1 LLTTR
6 LREPLE
12 PDFRRVPRPTALVVD
27 DDFWIRALVCD
38 LLEAEGYEVQQASNG
53 SAALRLARRQ
63 PPRVMLLDLALPE
76 LSGLSVLACMK
87 ADSSTSQVPVIV
99 VSGEV
104 AVARAAAHWAAA
116 IVPKPFV
123 LSDLLAKVAH
133 ALHAPL
139 EVAEQLHRG

>member
-1 LLTTR
+1 LSTT
-6 LREPLE
+6 LFREPTE
-12 PDFRRVPRPTALVVD
+12 PHLRRVQRPTALVVD

-38 LLEAEGYEVQQASNG
+38 LLEGEGYEVQQASNG

-76 LSGLSVLACMK
+76 LSGLSVLECMK
-87 ADSSTSQVPVIV
+87 ADSTTRQVPVIV

-104 AVARAAAHWAAA
+104 AAARAAAQWAAA
-116 IVPKPFV
+116 IVAKPFV

-139 EVAEQLHRG
+139 EVAGQ